1 MTTGIMKRKH
11 CMYIYVEKNIW
22 LDCSFAKPP
31 CRWSFLQAQRARKA
45 RFSGEIVH
53 VNVCE
58 SIYSFDYFGMR
69 EKVSRTDESYLL
81 SYQYLI
87 RV

>member
-31 CRWSFLQAQRARKA
+31 CRWSLLQAQRARKA
-45 RFSGEIVH
+45 GFSGEIVH

-58 SIYSFDYFGMR
+58 SMYSFDYFGMKETKCR
-69 EKVSRTDESYLL
+69 EETKAIYS
-81 SYQYLI
+81 LI
-87 RV
+87 ISI